1 MSGDLI
7 LIHGRVYTLDP
18 AQPFASAMVVRDGK
32 LIYVGDDAGARAY
45 AGSGSETVNLRGYC
59 VIPGLTDAHMHL
71 HHYAVSLASVDVET
85 PTLREALA
93 RVGERASGVPKGSW
107 VLGHGWN
114 HNVWGEELGAGEFP
128 TAAHLDQVA
137 PNHPVCLET
146 KSCHAV
152 WVNSAA
158 LAAAGITA
166 TTPDPTGGKIV
177 RDATGQP
184 TGILLEGA
192 MSLVLEIIP
201 EPGPEELAAAM
212 RQALARAN
220 RVGLTGLHDMDGVL
234 SFHAEQVLRER
245 GELSVRIV
253 KSTPL
258 ERLDEA
264 VGVGLR
270 SGFGDD
276 WLRIG
281 QVKMF
286 ADGALGPLT
295 AWMLEGFETDP
306 ANTGI
311 ATTPVEVLREAVGKA
326 NAAGLGCA
334 IHAIGDRACREVLN
348 IYAEFRPQYPAVRNR
363 IEHVQLLHPEDMGR
377 LAQLRIIA
385 SMQPIHA
392 TSDMHIA
399 ERYWGKRSAGAYA
412 LKSQLAYGAV
422 LALGS
427 DCPVEVLDPLIGLHA
442 AVTRR
447 RADGSPGPEGWYP
460 DQRLTVE
467 EAVRGF
473 TWGPAYAAGL
483 EDRLGS
489 LQVGKLADMTI
500 LDQDIFT
507 VDPMNILHAQVMGTM
522 VGGRFVWRANEL

>member
-1 MSGDLI
+1 MSGDLV
-7 LIHGRVYTLDP
+7 LVGGRIYTFDP
-18 AQPFASAMVVRDGK
+18 VQPFVSAMVVHDAK
-32 LIYVGDDAGARAY
+32 VVYAGDDAGARMC
-45 AGSGSETVNLRGYC
+45 AGSGAETVDLRGYC

-71 HHYAVSLASVDVET
+71 RLYAESLATVDVET
-85 PTLREALA
+85 PTLQEALA
-93 RVGERASGVPKGSW
+93 RVGERTRWVPKGGW

-114 HNVWGEELGAGEFP
+114 HNVWGQELGADTLP

-137 PNHPVCLET
+137 PDHPVCLET

-166 TTPDPTGGKIV
+166 ATPDPDGGKIV
-177 RDATGQP
+177 RDGAGQP

-192 MSLVLEIIP
+192 MSLIKDVIP
-201 EPGPEELAAAM
+201 EPSLEELAAAM
-212 RQALARAN
+212 RQALLLAN
-220 RVGLTGLHDMDGVL
+220 RAGLTGLHDMDGPL
-234 SFHAEQVLRER
+234 AFQAEQVLRDQ
-245 GELSVRIV
+245 GELTLRIV
-253 KSTPL
+253 KSIPL
-258 ERLDEA
+258 DCLDEA
-264 VGVGLR
+264 IGLGLR

-276 WLRIG
+276 WLRVG
-281 QVKMF
+281 QVKLF
-286 ADGALGPLT
+286 ADGALGPQT
-295 AWMLEGFETDP
+295 AWMLTGYETDP

-311 ATTPVEVLREAVGKA
+311 STTPVEVLRAAVGKA

-334 IHAIGDRACREVLN
+334 IHAIGDRACREVLD
-348 IYAEFRPQYPAVRNR
+348 IYAECRPQYPAIRNR
-363 IEHVQLLHPEDMGR
+363 IEHVQLLHPEDAGR
-377 LAQLRIIA
+377 LAQLGVIA

-399 ERYWGKRSAGAYA
+399 DRYWGKRSAGAYA
-412 LKSQLAYGAV
+412 LKTQLAHGAV

-427 DCPVEVLDPLIGLHA
+427 DCPVEALDPLVGLHA

-460 DQRLTVE
+460 EQRLTVE

-473 TWGPAYAAGL
+473 TWGPAYASGM
-483 EDRLGS
+483 ENRLGA
-489 LQVGKLADMTI
+489 LQAGKLADMTL

-507 VDPMNILHAQVMGTM
+507 IDPMDILHTRVMGTI
-522 VGGRFVWRANEL
+522 VGGRFVWRADEL

>member
-7 LIHGRVYTLDP
+7 LIHGRIYTLHP
-18 AQPFASAMVVRDGK
+18 AQPFVSAMVVRDGK
-32 LIYVGDDAGARAY
+32 VIYTGDDAGARVC
-45 AGSGSETVNLRGYC
+45 AGSGSETVDLRGYC

-71 HHYAVSLASVDVET
+71 HNYAASLAAVDVET

-93 RVGERASGVPKGSW
+93 RVAERARWVPKGRW
-107 VLGHGWN
+107 VPGHGWN
-114 HNVWGEELGAGEFP
+114 HNVWGEELGVGEFP
-128 TAAHLDQVA
+128 TTAHLDQVA

-146 KSCHAV
+146 KSGHAV

-166 TTPDPTGGKIV
+166 TTPDPAGGRIV
-177 RDATGQP
+177 RDAAGQP

-192 MSLVLEIIP
+192 MSLVSGIIP
-201 EPGPEELAAAM
+201 EPSLDELAAAM
-212 RQALARAN
+212 RQALSLAN
-220 RVGLTGLHDMDGVL
+220 RAGLTGLHDMDGSL
-234 SFHAEQVLRER
+234 AFQAEQLLRER
-245 GELSVRIV
+245 GELSARVI
-253 KSTPL
+253 KSIPL
-258 ERLDEA
+258 EHLDEA
-264 VGVGLR
+264 IGVGLR

-276 WLRIG
+276 WLRVG

-286 ADGALGPLT
+286 ADGALGPMT
-295 AWMLEGFETDP
+295 AWMLEGFETAP

-311 ATTPVEVLREAVGKA
+311 ATTPIEVLREATGKA

-348 IYAEFRPQYPAVRNR
+348 VYGEFRPQFPAARNR
-363 IEHVQLLHPEDMGR
+363 IEHVQLLHPDDMGR
-377 LAQLRIIA
+377 LAQLNVIA

-399 ERYWGKRSAGAYA
+399 DRYWGKRSAGAYA
-412 LKSQLAYGAV
+412 YKSQLSHGAV

-427 DCPVEVLDPLIGLHA
+427 DCPVEVISPLIGLHA

-447 RADGSPGPEGWYP
+447 RADGTPGPEGWYP
-460 DQRLTVE
+460 EQRLTVA

-473 TWGPAYAAGL
+473 TWGPAYAAGM

-489 LQVGKLADMTI
+489 LQAGKLADMTI

-507 VDPMNILHAQVMGTM
+507 MDPMEILHAQVRGTV
-522 VGGRFVWRANEL
+522 VGGRFVWRADEL